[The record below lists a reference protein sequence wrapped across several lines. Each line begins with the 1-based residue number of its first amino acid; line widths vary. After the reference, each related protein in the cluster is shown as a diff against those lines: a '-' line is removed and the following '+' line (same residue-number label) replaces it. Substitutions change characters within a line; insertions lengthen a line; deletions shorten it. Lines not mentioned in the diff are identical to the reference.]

1 MANFNFVQEDYID
14 DYKFENIKLENADTK
29 MKAILWGLIRNEQ
42 KALAEIDKIID
53 TIKDETLK
61 QTLIKISGEK
71 LDIIVKLYN
80 LGDELSN
87 SFRRLDETSKEAKKT
102 EDENI
107 ARIIENI
114 NYEPQTRNVIKKH
127 PQAPKENNTNQV
139 IEKEQID
146 QVQDENKI
154 IEQAPVENK
163 VEEEQKLQNI
173 ETKENVEP
181 IVQKVEDKKEETTN
195 ADLKST
201 EEIGNQEEKLNKD
214 IQSLM
219 SDIKVITEQ
228 KEVEDTTPKE
238 EPEKKV
244 EEEKEEPAL
253 TTQTVEPTQ
262 QEAIV
267 TIPTIEN
274 SEKPEIVSNSIEE
287 TQPEIATEVAENE
300 TNSLPE
306 IVIETPENETNT
318 VPEIVSETTVNETNP
333 VPETVQE
340 NSTLPEIQPTIEPI
354 VEEKESPQL
363 SQTDQQDL
371 KESTKQNEE
380 IQPVEQAQQGE
391 AELPKEEPLANIPD
405 IQSIVKEDSV
415 DQEEKKPD
423 FTKTDE
429 EKAKSVLVTSGK
441 SSKESK
447 QYEKLSESL
456 QTQKTLVM
464 TNINKD
470 KPIKN
475 PILNP
480 ILQETVLTPEEMLV
494 KADQLYHEGK
504 KEEAEQLMEQVTS
517 NSQNDQP
524 IAMQN
529 YTNSEVNTIQP
540 TDNMLNIPS
549 SSVSKQF
556 TLAA

>member
-42 KALAEIDKIID
+42 KALAEIDKIIN

-80 LGDELSN
+80 LGDDLSN

-114 NYEPQTRNVIKKH
+114 NYEPQTRNMIKKH
-127 PQAPKENNTNQV
+127 PQAPKENDTNQV

-146 QVQDENKI
+146 QLQDENKI
-154 IEQAPVENK
+154 IEPSPVENK

-181 IVQKVEDKKEETTN
+181 IVQKVEEKKEETTN

-201 EEIGNQEEKLNKD
+201 EEIDNQEEKLNKD

-244 EEEKEEPAL
+244 EEVKEEPAL

-262 QEAIV
+262 QEEAIV
-267 TIPTIEN
+267 TIPTTEN
-274 SEKPEIVSNSIEE
+274 FEQPEIVSNSTEE
-287 TQPEIATEVAENE
+287 TQPEIATETAENE

-306 IVIETPENETNT
+306 MVIETPENETNT

-354 VEEKESPQL
+354 VEEKESPQP
-363 SQTDQQDL
+363 SQTDQQGL
-371 KESTKQNEE
+371 KGSTTQNEE
-380 IQPVEQAQQGE
+380 IQPVKQAQPVE
-391 AELPKEEPLANIPD
+391 TELPKEEPLANIPD

-423 FTKTDE
+423 FIKTNKKGKE
-429 EKAKSVLVTSGK
+429 SLLVTS
-441 SSKESK
+441 K
-447 QYEKLSESL
+447 QYKKLLKSL
-456 QTQKTLVM
+456 LTQEALYTS
-464 TNINKD
+464 IFNKD

-475 PILNP
+475 PILNS
-480 ILQETVLTPEEMLV
+480 ILQETELTPEEMLV
-494 KADQLYHEGK
+494 KANQLYHEGK

-517 NSQNDQP
+517 NPQNDQP

-529 YTNSEVNTIQP
+529 YANNEVNTIQP

-549 SSVSKQF
+549 SSVSNQF
-556 TLAA
+556 TLVA

>member
-42 KALAEIDKIID
+42 KALAEIDKIIN

-139 IEKEQID
+139 IEKEQIE

-154 IEQAPVENK
+154 IEQVPVENK
-163 VEEEQKLQNI
+163 AEEDKELQNI

-181 IVQKVEDKKEETTN
+181 TVQKVEEKKEEATN

-201 EEIGNQEEKLNKD
+201 EEIDNQEEKLNKD

-244 EEEKEEPAL
+244 EEVKEEPAL
-253 TTQTVEPTQ
+253 TIQTVEPTQ
-262 QEAIV
+262 QEEAIV
-267 TIPTIEN
+267 TIPTTEN
-274 SEKPEIVSNSIEE
+274 FEQPEIVSNSTEE
-287 TQPEIATEVAENE
+287 TQPAIAAEAAENE

-306 IVIETPENETNT
+306 MVIETPENETNT
-318 VPEIVSETTVNETNP
+318 VPEIVSETTVNETNS

-354 VEEKESPQL
+354 VEEKESPQP
-363 SQTDQQDL
+363 SQTDQQGL
-371 KESTKQNEE
+371 KGSTTQNEE
-380 IQPVEQAQQGE
+380 IQPVEQAQPVE
-391 AELPKEEPLANIPD
+391 TELPKEEPLANISD

-423 FTKTDE
+423 FIKTNKKGKE
-429 EKAKSVLVTSGK
+429 SLLVTS
-441 SSKESK
+441 K
-447 QYEKLSESL
+447 QYKKLLKSL
-456 QTQKTLVM
+456 LTQEALYTS
-464 TNINKD
+464 IFNKD

-475 PILNP
+475 PILNS
-480 ILQETVLTPEEMLV
+480 ILQETELTPEEMLV
-494 KADQLYHEGK
+494 KANQLYHEGK

-517 NSQNDQP
+517 NPQNDQP

-529 YTNSEVNTIQP
+529 YANNEVNTIQP

-549 SSVSKQF
+549 SSVSNQF
-556 TLAA
+556 TLVA

>member
-1 MANFNFVQEDYID
+1 MANFVQEDYID

-29 MKAILWGLIRNEQ
+29 IKAILWGLIRNEQ
-42 KALAEIDKIID
+42 KVLAEIDKIIN

-80 LGDELSN
+80 LGDDLSN

-114 NYEPQTRNVIKKH
+114 NYEPQTRNMIKKH
-127 PQAPKENNTNQV
+127 PQAPKENDTNQV

-146 QVQDENKI
+146 QVQDGNKI
-154 IEQAPVENK
+154 IEPSPVENK

-173 ETKENVEP
+173 ETKENEEP
-181 IVQKVEDKKEETTN
+181 IVQKVEEKKEEATN

-201 EEIGNQEEKLNKD
+201 EEIDNQEEKLNKD

-267 TIPTIEN
+267 TIPTTEN
-274 SEKPEIVSNSIEE
+274 FEQPEIVPNSTEE

-318 VPEIVSETTVNETNP
+318 VPEIVSETTVNEPNP

-354 VEEKESPQL
+354 VEEKESPQP
-363 SQTDQQDL
+363 SQTDQQGL
-371 KESTKQNEE
+371 KGSTTQNEE
-380 IQPVEQAQQGE
+380 IQPVEQAQPVE
-391 AELPKEEPLANIPD
+391 TELPKEEPLANIPD

-423 FTKTDE
+423 FIKTNKKGKE
-429 EKAKSVLVTSGK
+429 SLLVTS
-441 SSKESK
+441 K
-447 QYEKLSESL
+447 QYKKLLKSL
-456 QTQKTLVM
+456 LTQEALYTS
-464 TNINKD
+464 IFNKD

-475 PILNP
+475 PILNSV
-480 ILQETVLTPEEMLV
+480 LQETELTPEEMLV
-494 KADQLYHEGK
+494 KANQLYHEGK

-517 NSQNDQP
+517 NPQNDQP

-529 YTNSEVNTIQP
+529 YTNNEVNTIQP
-540 TDNMLNIPS
+540 TNNMLNIPS

>member
-14 DYKFENIKLENADTK
+14 DYKFENVKLENADTK

-163 VEEEQKLQNI
+163 VEEEQELQNI

-181 IVQKVEDKKEETTN
+181 IVQKVEEKKEETTN

-201 EEIGNQEEKLNKD
+201 EEIDNQEEKLNKD

-267 TIPTIEN
+267 TIPTTET
-274 SEKPEIVSNSIEE
+274 SEKPEIVSNSAEE
-287 TQPEIATEVAENE
+287 KQPEIATEVAENE

-371 KESTKQNEE
+371 KESTTQNEE

-423 FTKTDE
+423 FTKTNKKGKE
-429 EKAKSVLVTSGK
+429 SLLVTS
-441 SSKESK
+441 K
-447 QYEKLSESL
+447 QYKNLLGSL
-456 QTQKTLVM
+456 LTQEALYTS
-464 TNINKD
+464 IFNKD

-494 KADQLYHEGK
+494 KANQLYHEGK

-517 NSQNDQP
+517 NPQNDQP

-529 YTNSEVNTIQP
+529 YTNNEVNTIQP

>member
-163 VEEEQKLQNI
+163 VEEEQELQNI

-181 IVQKVEDKKEETTN
+181 IVQKVEEKKEETTN

-201 EEIGNQEEKLNKD
+201 EEIDNQEEKLNKD

-267 TIPTIEN
+267 TIPTTET
-274 SEKPEIVSNSIEE
+274 SEKPEIVSNSAEE
-287 TQPEIATEVAENE
+287 TQPEIATEAAGNE
-300 TNSLPE
+300 TDSLPE
-306 IVIETPENETNT
+306 MVIENPEKETNT
-318 VPEIVSETTVNETNP
+318 VPKIVSETTVNETNP

-371 KESTKQNEE
+371 KGSTTQNEE
-380 IQPVEQAQQGE
+380 IQPVKQAQPVE

-405 IQSIVKEDSV
+405 IQSIVKENNI

-423 FTKTDE
+423 FTKTNKKGKE
-429 EKAKSVLVTSGK
+429 SLLVTS
-441 SSKESK
+441 K
-447 QYEKLSESL
+447 QYKKLLKSL
-456 QTQKTLVM
+456 LTQEALYTS
-464 TNINKD
+464 IFNKD

-475 PILNP
+475 PILNS
-480 ILQETVLTPEEMLV
+480 ILQETELTPEEMLV
-494 KADQLYHEGK
+494 KANQLYHEGK

-517 NSQNDQP
+517 NPQNNQP
-524 IAMQN
+524 TAMQN
-529 YTNSEVNTIQP
+529 YANNEVNTIQP

-549 SSVSKQF
+549 SSVSNQF
-556 TLAA
+556 TLVA

>member
-42 KALAEIDKIID
+42 KALAEI
-53 TIKDETLK
+53 IKDETLK

-139 IEKEQID
+139 IEKEQIE

-154 IEQAPVENK
+154 IEQVPVENK
-163 VEEEQKLQNI
+163 AEEDKELQNI

-181 IVQKVEDKKEETTN
+181 TVQKVEEKKEEATN

-201 EEIGNQEEKLNKD
+201 EEIDNQEEKLNKD

-244 EEEKEEPAL
+244 EEVKEEPAL

-262 QEAIV
+262 QEEAIV
-267 TIPTIEN
+267 TIPTTEN
-274 SEKPEIVSNSIEE
+274 FEQPEIVSNSTAEK
-287 TQPEIATEVAENE
+287 QPEIAAEAAENE

-306 IVIETPENETNT
+306 MVIETPENETNT
-318 VPEIVSETTVNETNP
+318 VSEIVSETTVNETNS

-354 VEEKESPQL
+354 VEEKESPQP
-363 SQTDQQDL
+363 SQTDQQGL
-371 KESTKQNEE
+371 KGSTTQNEE
-380 IQPVEQAQQGE
+380 IQPVEQAQPVE
-391 AELPKEEPLANIPD
+391 TELPKEEPLANIPD

-423 FTKTDE
+423 FIKTNKKGKE
-429 EKAKSVLVTSGK
+429 SLLVTS
-441 SSKESK
+441 K
-447 QYEKLSESL
+447 QYKKLLKSL
-456 QTQKTLVM
+456 LTQEALYTS
-464 TNINKD
+464 IFNKD

-475 PILNP
+475 PILNS
-480 ILQETVLTPEEMLV
+480 ILQETELTPEEMLV
-494 KADQLYHEGK
+494 KANQLYHEGK

-517 NSQNDQP
+517 NPQNDQP

-529 YTNSEVNTIQP
+529 YANNEVNTIQP

-549 SSVSKQF
+549 SSVSNQF
-556 TLAA
+556 TLVA

>member
-29 MKAILWGLIRNEQ
+29 IKAILWGLIRNEQ
-42 KALAEIDKIID
+42 KVLAEIDKIIN

-80 LGDELSN
+80 LGDDLSN

-114 NYEPQTRNVIKKH
+114 NYEPQTRNMIKKH

-154 IEQAPVENK
+154 IEPSPVENK

-181 IVQKVEDKKEETTN
+181 IVQKVEEKKEEATN

-201 EEIGNQEEKLNKD
+201 EEIDNQEEKLNKD

-244 EEEKEEPAL
+244 EEVKEEPAL

-262 QEAIV
+262 QEEAIV
-267 TIPTIEN
+267 TIPTTEN
-274 SEKPEIVSNSIEE
+274 FEQPEIVSNSTAEK
-287 TQPEIATEVAENE
+287 QPEIATETAENE

-306 IVIETPENETNT
+306 MVIETPEKETNT
-318 VPEIVSETTVNETNP
+318 APEIVSETTVNETNP

-354 VEEKESPQL
+354 VEEKESPQP
-363 SQTDQQDL
+363 SQTDQQGL
-371 KESTKQNEE
+371 KGSTTQNEE
-380 IQPVEQAQQGE
+380 IQPVKQAQPVE

-423 FTKTDE
+423 FIKTNKKGKE
-429 EKAKSVLVTSGK
+429 SLLVTS
-441 SSKESK
+441 K
-447 QYEKLSESL
+447 QYKKLLKSL
-456 QTQKTLVM
+456 LTQEALYTS
-464 TNINKD
+464 IFNKD

-475 PILNP
+475 PILNS
-480 ILQETVLTPEEMLV
+480 ILQETELTPEEMLV
-494 KADQLYHEGK
+494 KANQLYHEGK

-517 NSQNDQP
+517 NPQNDQP

-529 YTNSEVNTIQP
+529 YANNEVNTIQP

-549 SSVSKQF
+549 SSVSNQF
-556 TLAA
+556 TLVA

>member
-42 KALAEIDKIID
+42 KALAEIDKIIN

-139 IEKEQID
+139 IEKEQIE

-154 IEQAPVENK
+154 IEQVPVENK
-163 VEEEQKLQNI
+163 AEEDKELQNI

-181 IVQKVEDKKEETTN
+181 TVQKVEEKKEEATN

-201 EEIGNQEEKLNKD
+201 EEIDNQEEKLNKD

-244 EEEKEEPAL
+244 EEVKEEPAL
-253 TTQTVEPTQ
+253 TIQTVEPTQ
-262 QEAIV
+262 QEEAIV
-267 TIPTIEN
+267 TIPTTEN
-274 SEKPEIVSNSIEE
+274 FEQPEIVSNSTEE
-287 TQPEIATEVAENE
+287 TQPAIAAEAAENE

-306 IVIETPENETNT
+306 MVIETPENETNT
-318 VPEIVSETTVNETNP
+318 VPEIVSETTVNETNS

-354 VEEKESPQL
+354 VEEKESPQP
-363 SQTDQQDL
+363 SQTDQQGL
-371 KESTKQNEE
+371 KGSTTQNEE
-380 IQPVEQAQQGE
+380 IQPVEQAQPVE
-391 AELPKEEPLANIPD
+391 AELPKEEPLANISD

-423 FTKTDE
+423 FIKTNKKGKE
-429 EKAKSVLVTSGK
+429 SLLVTS
-441 SSKESK
+441 K
-447 QYEKLSESL
+447 QYKKLLKSL
-456 QTQKTLVM
+456 LTQEALYTS
-464 TNINKD
+464 IFNKD

-475 PILNP
+475 PILNS
-480 ILQETVLTPEEMLV
+480 ILQETELTPEEMLV
-494 KADQLYHEGK
+494 KANQLYHEGK

-517 NSQNDQP
+517 NPQNDQP

-529 YTNSEVNTIQP
+529 YANNEVNTIQP

-549 SSVSKQF
+549 SSVSNQF
-556 TLAA
+556 TLVA

>member
-29 MKAILWGLIRNEQ
+29 IKAILWGLIRNEQ
-42 KALAEIDKIID
+42 KVLAEIDKIIN

-80 LGDELSN
+80 LGDDLSN

-114 NYEPQTRNVIKKH
+114 NYEPQTRNMIKKH
-127 PQAPKENNTNQV
+127 PQAPKENNTNHV

-154 IEQAPVENK
+154 IEPSPVENK

-181 IVQKVEDKKEETTN
+181 IVQKVEEKKEKATN

-201 EEIGNQEEKLNKD
+201 EEIDNQEEKLNKD

-244 EEEKEEPAL
+244 EAVKEEPAL

-262 QEAIV
+262 QEEAIV
-267 TIPTIEN
+267 TIPTTEN
-274 SEKPEIVSNSIEE
+274 FEQPEIVSNSTEE
-287 TQPEIATEVAENE
+287 TQPEIATETAENE

-306 IVIETPENETNT
+306 MVIETPENETNT

-354 VEEKESPQL
+354 VEEKESPQP
-363 SQTDQQDL
+363 SQTDKQDL
-371 KESTKQNEE
+371 KVSTTQNEE
-380 IQPVEQAQQGE
+380 IQPVEQAQPVE

-415 DQEEKKPD
+415 HQEEKKPD
-423 FTKTDE
+423 FIKTNKKGKE
-429 EKAKSVLVTSGK
+429 SLLVTS
-441 SSKESK
+441 K
-447 QYEKLSESL
+447 QYKNLLKSL
-456 QTQKTLVM
+456 LTQEALYTS
-464 TNINKD
+464 IFNKD
-470 KPIKN
+470 NPIKN

-494 KADQLYHEGK
+494 KANQLYHEGK

-517 NSQNDQP
+517 NPQNDQP

-529 YTNSEVNTIQP
+529 YTNNEVNTIQP

>member
-1 MANFNFVQEDYID
+1 MANFVQEDYID

-42 KALAEIDKIID
+42 KALAEIDKIIN

-80 LGDELSN
+80 LGDDLSN

-114 NYEPQTRNVIKKH
+114 NYEPQTRNMIKKH
-127 PQAPKENNTNQV
+127 PQAPKENDTNQV

-154 IEQAPVENK
+154 IEPSPVENK

-181 IVQKVEDKKEETTN
+181 IVQKVEEKKEEATN

-201 EEIGNQEEKLNKD
+201 EEIDNQEEKLNKD

-244 EEEKEEPAL
+244 EEVKEEPAL

-267 TIPTIEN
+267 TIPTTEN
-274 SEKPEIVSNSIEE
+274 FEQPEIVSNSTAE
-287 TQPEIATEVAENE
+287 TQPEIAAEAAENE

-306 IVIETPENETNT
+306 MVIETPENETNT

-354 VEEKESPQL
+354 VEEKESPQP
-363 SQTDQQDL
+363 SQTDKQDL
-371 KESTKQNEE
+371 KVSTTQNEE
-380 IQPVEQAQQGE
+380 IQPVEQAQPVE

-423 FTKTDE
+423 FIKTNKKGKE
-429 EKAKSVLVTSGK
+429 SLLVTS
-441 SSKESK
+441 K
-447 QYEKLSESL
+447 QYKKLLKSL
-456 QTQKTLVM
+456 LTQEALYTS
-464 TNINKD
+464 IFNKD

-475 PILNP
+475 PILNS
-480 ILQETVLTPEEMLV
+480 ILQETELTPEEMLV
-494 KADQLYHEGK
+494 KANQLYNEGK

-517 NSQNDQP
+517 NPQNDQP

-529 YTNSEVNTIQP
+529 YANNEVNTIQP

-549 SSVSKQF
+549 SSVSNQF

>member
-29 MKAILWGLIRNEQ
+29 IKAILWGLIRNEQ
-42 KALAEIDKIID
+42 KVLAEIDKIIN

-80 LGDELSN
+80 LGDDLSN

-114 NYEPQTRNVIKKH
+114 NYEPQTRNMIKKH
-127 PQAPKENNTNQV
+127 PQAPKENDTNQV

-146 QVQDENKI
+146 QVQAENKI
-154 IEQAPVENK
+154 IEPSPVENK

-181 IVQKVEDKKEETTN
+181 IVQKVEEKKEETTN

-201 EEIGNQEEKLNKD
+201 EEIDNQEEKLNKD

-244 EEEKEEPAL
+244 EEVKEEPAL

-262 QEAIV
+262 QEEAIV
-267 TIPTIEN
+267 TIPTTEN
-274 SEKPEIVSNSIEE
+274 FEQPEIVSNSTEE
-287 TQPEIATEVAENE
+287 TQPEIAAEAAENE

-306 IVIETPENETNT
+306 MVIETPENETNT

-354 VEEKESPQL
+354 VEEKESPQP
-363 SQTDQQDL
+363 SQTAQQGL
-371 KESTKQNEE
+371 KESTTQNEE
-380 IQPVEQAQQGE
+380 IQPVKQAQPVE

-405 IQSIVKEDSV
+405 IQSIVKENNI

-423 FTKTDE
+423 FTKTNKKGKE
-429 EKAKSVLVTSGK
+429 SLLVTS
-441 SSKESK
+441 K
-447 QYEKLSESL
+447 QYKKLLKSL
-456 QTQKTLVM
+456 LTQEALYTS
-464 TNINKD
+464 IFNKD

-475 PILNP
+475 PILNS
-480 ILQETVLTPEEMLV
+480 ILQETELTPEEMLV
-494 KADQLYHEGK
+494 KANQLYHEGK

-517 NSQNDQP
+517 NPQNDQP

-529 YTNSEVNTIQP
+529 YANNEVNTIQP

-549 SSVSKQF
+549 SSVSNQF
-556 TLAA
+556 TLVA

>member
-29 MKAILWGLIRNEQ
+29 IKAILWGLIRNEQ
-42 KALAEIDKIID
+42 KVLAEIDKIIN

-80 LGDELSN
+80 LGDDLSN

-114 NYEPQTRNVIKKH
+114 NYEPQARNVITKH
-127 PQAPKENNTNQV
+127 PQAPKENDNNQV
-139 IEKEQID
+139 IEKEQIN

-154 IEQAPVENK
+154 IEQVPVENK

-181 IVQKVEDKKEETTN
+181 IVQKVEEKKEEATN

-201 EEIGNQEEKLNKD
+201 EEIDNQEEKLNKD

-244 EEEKEEPAL
+244 EEVKEEPAL
-253 TTQTVEPTQ
+253 TTQTVEPIQ

-267 TIPTIEN
+267 TIPTTEN
-274 SEKPEIVSNSIEE
+274 FEQPEIVSNSTEE
-287 TQPEIATEVAENE
+287 KQPEIATETAENE

-306 IVIETPENETNT
+306 MVIETPENETNT
-318 VPEIVSETTVNETNP
+318 VPKIVSETTVNETNP

-354 VEEKESPQL
+354 VEEKESPQP

-371 KESTKQNEE
+371 KESTTQNEE
-380 IQPVEQAQQGE
+380 IQPVEQAQPVE

-423 FTKTDE
+423 FIKTNKKGKE
-429 EKAKSVLVTSGK
+429 SLLVTS
-441 SSKESK
+441 K
-447 QYEKLSESL
+447 QYKKLLKSL
-456 QTQKTLVM
+456 LTQEALYTS
-464 TNINKD
+464 IFNKD

-475 PILNP
+475 PILNS
-480 ILQETVLTPEEMLV
+480 ILQETELTPEEMLV
-494 KADQLYHEGK
+494 KANQLYHEGK

-517 NSQNDQP
+517 NPQNDQP

-529 YTNSEVNTIQP
+529 YANNEVNTIQP

-549 SSVSKQF
+549 SSVSNQF
-556 TLAA
+556 TLVA

>member
-154 IEQAPVENK
+154 IEQAPIENK
-163 VEEEQKLQNI
+163 VEEEQELQNI

-181 IVQKVEDKKEETTN
+181 IAQKVEDKKEETTN
-195 ADLKST
+195 TDLKST
-201 EEIGNQEEKLNKD
+201 EEIDNQEEKLNKD

-267 TIPTIEN
+267 TIPTTET
-274 SEKPEIVSNSIEE
+274 SEKPEIVSNSTEE
-287 TQPEIATEVAENE
+287 KQPEIATEVAENE

-306 IVIETPENETNT
+306 MVIETPENETNT
-318 VPEIVSETTVNETNP
+318 VPKIVSETTVNETNP

-371 KESTKQNEE
+371 KESTTQNKE

-423 FTKTDE
+423 FTKTNKKGKE
-429 EKAKSVLVTSGK
+429 SLLVTS
-441 SSKESK
+441 K
-447 QYEKLSESL
+447 QYKNLLGSL
-456 QTQKTLVM
+456 LTQEALYTS
-464 TNINKD
+464 IFNKD

-529 YTNSEVNTIQP
+529 YTNNEVNTIQP

>member
-1 MANFNFVQEDYID
+1 MANFVQEDYID

-29 MKAILWGLIRNEQ
+29 IKAILWGLIRNEQ
-42 KALAEIDKIID
+42 KVLAEIDKIIN

-80 LGDELSN
+80 LGDDLSN

-114 NYEPQTRNVIKKH
+114 NYEPQTTNVIKKH

-154 IEQAPVENK
+154 IEPSPVENK

-181 IVQKVEDKKEETTN
+181 IVQKVEEKKEEATN

-201 EEIGNQEEKLNKD
+201 EEIDNQEEKLNKD

-244 EEEKEEPAL
+244 EEVKEEPAL

-267 TIPTIEN
+267 TIPTTEN
-274 SEKPEIVSNSIEE
+274 FEQPEIVSNSTEE
-287 TQPEIATEVAENE
+287 TQPEIATETAENE

-306 IVIETPENETNT
+306 MVIETPENETNT

-354 VEEKESPQL
+354 VEEKESPQP
-363 SQTDQQDL
+363 SQTDQQGL
-371 KESTKQNEE
+371 KVSTTQNEE
-380 IQPVEQAQQGE
+380 IQPVKQAQPVE

-405 IQSIVKEDSV
+405 IQSIVKENNI

-423 FTKTDE
+423 FIKTNKKGKE
-429 EKAKSVLVTSGK
+429 SLLVTS
-441 SSKESK
+441 K
-447 QYEKLSESL
+447 QYKKLLGSL
-456 QTQKTLVM
+456 LKQEGPVM
-464 TNINKD
+464 LNINKENNVQESMINPT
-470 KPIKN
+470 PI
-475 PILNP
+475 
-480 ILQETVLTPEEMLV
+480 ETELTPEEMLV
-494 KADQLYHEGK
+494 KANQLYHEGK

-517 NSQNDQP
+517 NPQNDQP

-529 YTNSEVNTIQP
+529 YANNEVNTIQP

-549 SSVSKQF
+549 SSVSNQF
-556 TLAA
+556 TLVA

>member
-1 MANFNFVQEDYID
+1 MANFVQEDYID

-29 MKAILWGLIRNEQ
+29 IKAILWGLIRNEQ
-42 KALAEIDKIID
+42 KVLAEIDKIIN

-80 LGDELSN
+80 LGDDLSN

-102 EDENI
+102 ENENI

-114 NYEPQTRNVIKKH
+114 NYEPQTTNVIKKH
-127 PQAPKENNTNQV
+127 PQASKENNTNQV

-154 IEQAPVENK
+154 IEPSPVENK

-173 ETKENVEP
+173 ETEENVEP
-181 IVQKVEDKKEETTN
+181 IVQKVEEKKEEATN
-195 ADLKST
+195 ADLKSP
-201 EEIGNQEEKLNKD
+201 EEIDNQEEKLNKD

-244 EEEKEEPAL
+244 EEVKEEPAL

-267 TIPTIEN
+267 TIPTTEN
-274 SEKPEIVSNSIEE
+274 FEQPEIVSNSTAE
-287 TQPEIATEVAENE
+287 TQPEIATETAENE

-306 IVIETPENETNT
+306 MVIETPENETNT

-363 SQTDQQDL
+363 SQTAQQGL
-371 KESTKQNEE
+371 KGSTTQNEE
-380 IQPVEQAQQGE
+380 IQPVEQAQPVE

-423 FTKTDE
+423 FIKTNKKGKE
-429 EKAKSVLVTSGK
+429 SLLVTS
-441 SSKESK
+441 K
-447 QYEKLSESL
+447 QYKKLLKSL
-456 QTQKTLVM
+456 
-464 TNINKD
+464 
-470 KPIKN
+470 
-475 PILNP
+475 
-480 ILQETVLTPEEMLV
+480 LTPEEMLV
-494 KADQLYHEGK
+494 KANQLYHEGK

-517 NSQNDQP
+517 NPQNDQP

-529 YTNSEVNTIQP
+529 YANNEVNTIQP

-549 SSVSKQF
+549 SSVSNQF
-556 TLAA
+556 TLVA

>member
-42 KALAEIDKIID
+42 KALAEIDKIIN

-80 LGDELSN
+80 LGDDLSN

-114 NYEPQTRNVIKKH
+114 NYEPQTTNVIKKH
-127 PQAPKENNTNQV
+127 PQAPKENDTNQV
-139 IEKEQID
+139 IEKKQID

-154 IEQAPVENK
+154 IEPSPVENK

-181 IVQKVEDKKEETTN
+181 IVQKVEEKKEEATN
-195 ADLKST
+195 TDLKST
-201 EEIGNQEEKLNKD
+201 EEIDNQEEKLNKD

-244 EEEKEEPAL
+244 EEVKEEPAL

-267 TIPTIEN
+267 TIPTTEN
-274 SEKPEIVSNSIEE
+274 FEQPEIVSNSTEE
-287 TQPEIATEVAENE
+287 TQPEIATETAENE

-306 IVIETPENETNT
+306 MVIETPENETNT

-354 VEEKESPQL
+354 VEEKESPQP
-363 SQTDQQDL
+363 SQTDQQGL
-371 KESTKQNEE
+371 KVSTTQNEE
-380 IQPVEQAQQGE
+380 IQPVEQAQPVE

-423 FTKTDE
+423 FIKTNKKGKE
-429 EKAKSVLVTSGK
+429 SLLVTS
-441 SSKESK
+441 K
-447 QYEKLSESL
+447 QYKKLLKSL
-456 QTQKTLVM
+456 LTQEALYTS
-464 TNINKD
+464 IFNKD

-475 PILNP
+475 PILNS
-480 ILQETVLTPEEMLV
+480 ILPETELTPEEMLV
-494 KADQLYHEGK
+494 KANQLYHEGK

-517 NSQNDQP
+517 NPQNDQP

-529 YTNSEVNTIQP
+529 YANNEVNTIQP

-549 SSVSKQF
+549 SSVSNQF
-556 TLAA
+556 TLVA

>member
-42 KALAEIDKIID
+42 KALAEIDKIIN

-139 IEKEQID
+139 IEKEQIE

-154 IEQAPVENK
+154 IEQVPVENK
-163 VEEEQKLQNI
+163 AEEDKELQNI

-181 IVQKVEDKKEETTN
+181 TVQKVEEKKEEATN

-201 EEIGNQEEKLNKD
+201 EEIDNQEEKLNKD

-244 EEEKEEPAL
+244 EEVKEEPAL

-262 QEAIV
+262 QEEAIV
-267 TIPTIEN
+267 TIPTTEN
-274 SEKPEIVSNSIEE
+274 FEQPEIVSNSTAEK
-287 TQPEIATEVAENE
+287 QPEIAAEAAENE

-306 IVIETPENETNT
+306 MVIETPENETNT
-318 VPEIVSETTVNETNP
+318 VPEIVSETTVNETNS

-354 VEEKESPQL
+354 VEEKESPQP
-363 SQTDQQDL
+363 SQTDQQGL
-371 KESTKQNEE
+371 KGSTTQNEE
-380 IQPVEQAQQGE
+380 IQPVEQAQPVE
-391 AELPKEEPLANIPD
+391 TELPKEEPLANIPD

-423 FTKTDE
+423 FIKTNKKGKE
-429 EKAKSVLVTSGK
+429 SLLVTS
-441 SSKESK
+441 K
-447 QYEKLSESL
+447 QYKKLLKSL
-456 QTQKTLVM
+456 LTQEALYTS
-464 TNINKD
+464 IFNKD

-475 PILNP
+475 PILNS
-480 ILQETVLTPEEMLV
+480 ILQETELTPEEMLV
-494 KADQLYHEGK
+494 KANQLYHEGK

-517 NSQNDQP
+517 NPQNDQP

-529 YTNSEVNTIQP
+529 YANNEVNTIQP

-549 SSVSKQF
+549 SSVSNQF
-556 TLAA
+556 TLVA

>member
-1 MANFNFVQEDYID
+1 MANFVQEDYID

-42 KALAEIDKIID
+42 KALAEIDKIIN

-80 LGDELSN
+80 LGDDLSN

-114 NYEPQTRNVIKKH
+114 NYEPQTRNMIKKH
-127 PQAPKENNTNQV
+127 PQAPKENDTNQV

-154 IEQAPVENK
+154 IEPSPVENK

-181 IVQKVEDKKEETTN
+181 IVQKVEEKKEEATN

-201 EEIGNQEEKLNKD
+201 EEIDNQEEKLNKD

-244 EEEKEEPAL
+244 EEVKEEPAL

-267 TIPTIEN
+267 TIPTTEN
-274 SEKPEIVSNSIEE
+274 FEQPEIVSNSTAE
-287 TQPEIATEVAENE
+287 TQPEIAAEAAENE

-306 IVIETPENETNT
+306 MVIETPENETNT

-354 VEEKESPQL
+354 VEEKESPQP
-363 SQTDQQDL
+363 SQTDKQDL
-371 KESTKQNEE
+371 KVSTTQNEE
-380 IQPVEQAQQGE
+380 IQPVEQAQPVE

-423 FTKTDE
+423 FIKTNKKGKE
-429 EKAKSVLVTSGK
+429 SLLVTS
-441 SSKESK
+441 K
-447 QYEKLSESL
+447 QYKKLLKSL
-456 QTQKTLVM
+456 LTQEALYTS
-464 TNINKD
+464 IFNKD

-475 PILNP
+475 PILNS
-480 ILQETVLTPEEMLV
+480 ILQETELTPEEMLV
-494 KADQLYHEGK
+494 KANQLYNEGK

-517 NSQNDQP
+517 NPQNDQP

-529 YTNSEVNTIQP
+529 YANNEVNTIQP

-549 SSVSKQF
+549 SSVSNQF
-556 TLAA
+556 TLVA

>member
-42 KALAEIDKIID
+42 KALAEIDKIIN

-80 LGDELSN
+80 LGDDLSN

-114 NYEPQTRNVIKKH
+114 NYEPQTTNVIKKH
-127 PQAPKENNTNQV
+127 PQAPKENDTNQV
-139 IEKEQID
+139 IEKKQID

-154 IEQAPVENK
+154 IEPSPVENK
-163 VEEEQKLQNI
+163 VEEDQELQNI

-181 IVQKVEDKKEETTN
+181 IVQKVEEKKEEATN
-195 ADLKST
+195 ADLKSP
-201 EEIGNQEEKLNKD
+201 EEIDNQEEKLNKD

-244 EEEKEEPAL
+244 KEVKEEPAL

-267 TIPTIEN
+267 TIPTTEN
-274 SEKPEIVSNSIEE
+274 FEQPEIVSNSTEE
-287 TQPEIATEVAENE
+287 TQPEIATETAENE

-306 IVIETPENETNT
+306 MVIETPENETNT

-354 VEEKESPQL
+354 VEEKESPQP
-363 SQTDQQDL
+363 SQTDKQDL
-371 KESTKQNEE
+371 KVSTTQNEE
-380 IQPVEQAQQGE
+380 IQPVEQAQPVE
-391 AELPKEEPLANIPD
+391 AELPKEEPLANILD

-423 FTKTDE
+423 FIKTNKKGKE
-429 EKAKSVLVTSGK
+429 SLLVTS
-441 SSKESK
+441 K
-447 QYEKLSESL
+447 QYKKLLKSL
-456 QTQKTLVM
+456 LTQEALYTS
-464 TNINKD
+464 IFNKD

-475 PILNP
+475 PILNS
-480 ILQETVLTPEEMLV
+480 ILPETELTPEEMLV
-494 KADQLYHEGK
+494 KANQLYHEGK

-517 NSQNDQP
+517 NPQNDQP
-524 IAMQN
+524 MAMQN
-529 YTNSEVNTIQP
+529 YANNEVNTIQP

-549 SSVSKQF
+549 SSVSNQF
-556 TLAA
+556 TLVA

>member
-1 MANFNFVQEDYID
+1 MANFNFDQD
-14 DYKFENIKLENADTK
+14 DYKFENVKFENADTK
-29 MKAILWGLIRNEQ
+29 IKAILWVLIRLIQ
-42 KALAEIDKIID
+42 KALAEIEKIID
-53 TIKDETLK
+53 TITDEKEKQKILK
-61 QTLIKISGEK
+61 YSGEL
-71 LDIIVKLYN
+71 LDIIVKICDC
-80 LGDELSN
+80 GDDLSN
-87 SFRRLDETSKEAKKT
+87 TFQRLDQIFQTLTEIEMEIKE
-102 EDENI
+102 ENF

-114 NYEPQTRNVIKKH
+114 NYEPQTTNVIKKH

-154 IEQAPVENK
+154 IEPSPVENK

-173 ETKENVEP
+173 ETEENVEP
-181 IVQKVEDKKEETTN
+181 IVQKVEEKKEEATN
-195 ADLKST
+195 ADLKSP
-201 EEIGNQEEKLNKD
+201 EEIDNQEEKLNKD

-244 EEEKEEPAL
+244 EEVKEEPAL

-274 SEKPEIVSNSIEE
+274 FEQPEIVSNSTAE
-287 TQPEIATEVAENE
+287 TQPEIATETAENE

-306 IVIETPENETNT
+306 MVIETPENETNT

-354 VEEKESPQL
+354 VEEKESPQP
-363 SQTDQQDL
+363 SQTDQQGL
-371 KESTKQNEE
+371 KGSTTQNEE
-380 IQPVEQAQQGE
+380 IQPVEQAQPVE

-423 FTKTDE
+423 FIKTNKKGKE
-429 EKAKSVLVTSGK
+429 SLLVTS
-441 SSKESK
+441 K
-447 QYEKLSESL
+447 QYKKLLKSL
-456 QTQKTLVM
+456 LTQEALYTS
-464 TNINKD
+464 IFNKD

-475 PILNP
+475 PILNS
-480 ILQETVLTPEEMLV
+480 ILQETELTPEEMLV
-494 KADQLYHEGK
+494 KANQLYHEGK

-517 NSQNDQP
+517 NPQNNQP
-524 IAMQN
+524 TAMQN
-529 YTNSEVNTIQP
+529 YANNEVSTIQP
-540 TDNMLNIPS
+540 TDNMLNIPN
-549 SSVSKQF
+549 SSVSNQF
-556 TLAA
+556 TLVA

>member
-42 KALAEIDKIID
+42 KALAEIDKIIN

-139 IEKEQID
+139 IEKGQID

-154 IEQAPVENK
+154 IEPSPVENK

-181 IVQKVEDKKEETTN
+181 TIQKVEEKKEEATN

-201 EEIGNQEEKLNKD
+201 EEIDNQEEKLNKD

-244 EEEKEEPAL
+244 EEVKEEPAL

-267 TIPTIEN
+267 TIPTTEN
-274 SEKPEIVSNSIEE
+274 FEQPEIVSNSTEE
-287 TQPEIATEVAENE
+287 KQPEIATETAENE

-306 IVIETPENETNT
+306 MVIETPENETNT

-354 VEEKESPQL
+354 VEEKESPQP
-363 SQTDQQDL
+363 SQTDQQGL
-371 KESTKQNEE
+371 KESTTQNEE
-380 IQPVEQAQQGE
+380 IQPVKQAQPVE

-423 FTKTDE
+423 FIKTNKKGKE
-429 EKAKSVLVTSGK
+429 SLLVTS
-441 SSKESK
+441 K
-447 QYEKLSESL
+447 QYKKLLKSL
-456 QTQKTLVM
+456 LTQEALYTS
-464 TNINKD
+464 IFNKD

-475 PILNP
+475 PILNS
-480 ILQETVLTPEEMLV
+480 ILQETELTPEEMLV
-494 KADQLYHEGK
+494 KANQLYHEGK

-517 NSQNDQP
+517 NPQNDQP

-529 YTNSEVNTIQP
+529 YANNEVNTIQP

-549 SSVSKQF
+549 SSVSNQF
-556 TLAA
+556 TLVA

>member
-1 MANFNFVQEDYID
+1 MANFVQEDYID

-29 MKAILWGLIRNEQ
+29 IKAILWGLIRNEQ
-42 KALAEIDKIID
+42 KVLAEIDKIIN
-53 TIKDETLK
+53 TIKDEKLK

-71 LDIIVKLYN
+71 LDMIVKLYN
-80 LGDELSN
+80 LGDDLSN

-114 NYEPQTRNVIKKH
+114 NYEPQTRNMIKKH
-127 PQAPKENNTNQV
+127 PQTPKENDTNQV

-154 IEQAPVENK
+154 IEPSPVENK

-181 IVQKVEDKKEETTN
+181 IVQKVEEKKEEATN

-201 EEIGNQEEKLNKD
+201 EEIDNQEEKLNKD

-244 EEEKEEPAL
+244 EEVKEEPAL

-262 QEAIV
+262 QEEAIV
-267 TIPTIEN
+267 TIPTTEN
-274 SEKPEIVSNSIEE
+274 FEQPEIVSNSTEE
-287 TQPEIATEVAENE
+287 TQPEIATETAENE

-306 IVIETPENETNT
+306 MVIETPENETNT

-354 VEEKESPQL
+354 VEEKESPQP
-363 SQTDQQDL
+363 SQTDKQDL
-371 KESTKQNEE
+371 KGSTTQNEE
-380 IQPVEQAQQGE
+380 IQPVEQAQPVE

-423 FTKTDE
+423 FTKTNKKGKE
-429 EKAKSVLVTSGK
+429 SLLVTS
-441 SSKESK
+441 K
-447 QYEKLSESL
+447 QYKKLLGSL
-456 QTQKTLVM
+456 LKQEGPVM
-464 TNINKD
+464 LNINKENNVQESMINPT
-470 KPIKN
+470 PI
-475 PILNP
+475 
-480 ILQETVLTPEEMLV
+480 ETELTPEEMLV
-494 KADQLYHEGK
+494 KANQLYHEGK

-517 NSQNDQP
+517 NPQNDQP

-529 YTNSEVNTIQP
+529 YANNEVNTIQP

-549 SSVSKQF
+549 SSVSNQF
-556 TLAA
+556 TLVA

>member
-163 VEEEQKLQNI
+163 VEEEQELQNI

-181 IVQKVEDKKEETTN
+181 IVQKVEEKKEETTN

-201 EEIGNQEEKLNKD
+201 EEIDNQEEKLNKD

-267 TIPTIEN
+267 TIPTTET
-274 SEKPEIVSNSIEE
+274 SEKPEIVSNSAEE
-287 TQPEIATEVAENE
+287 VQPEIAAEVAENE

-306 IVIETPENETNT
+306 MVIETPENETNP

-354 VEEKESPQL
+354 VEEQESPQL

-371 KESTKQNEE
+371 KESTTQNEE
-380 IQPVEQAQQGE
+380 IQPVEQAQPVE

-423 FTKTDE
+423 FTKTNKKGKE
-429 EKAKSVLVTSGK
+429 SLLVTS
-441 SSKESK
+441 K
-447 QYEKLSESL
+447 QYKNLLGSL
-456 QTQKTLVM
+456 LTQEALYTS
-464 TNINKD
+464 IFNKD

-494 KADQLYHEGK
+494 KANQLYHEGK

-517 NSQNDQP
+517 NPQNNQP
-524 IAMQN
+524 TAMQN
-529 YTNSEVNTIQP
+529 YANNEVNTIQP

-549 SSVSKQF
+549 SSVSNQF
-556 TLAA
+556 TLVA

>member
-163 VEEEQKLQNI
+163 VEEEQELQNI
-173 ETKENVEP
+173 ETKENLEP
-181 IVQKVEDKKEETTN
+181 IAQKVEDKKEETTN

-201 EEIGNQEEKLNKD
+201 EEIDNQEEKLNKD

-267 TIPTIEN
+267 TIPTTET
-274 SEKPEIVSNSIEE
+274 SEKPEIVSNSAEE
-287 TQPEIATEVAENE
+287 VQPEIAAEVAENE

-306 IVIETPENETNT
+306 MVIETPENETNP

-354 VEEKESPQL
+354 VEEQESPQL

-371 KESTKQNEE
+371 KESTTQNEE
-380 IQPVEQAQQGE
+380 IQPVEQAQPVE

-423 FTKTDE
+423 FTKTNKKGKE
-429 EKAKSVLVTSGK
+429 SLLVTS
-441 SSKESK
+441 K
-447 QYEKLSESL
+447 QYKNLLGSL
-456 QTQKTLVM
+456 LTQEALYTS
-464 TNINKD
+464 IFNKD

-494 KADQLYHEGK
+494 KANQLYHEGK

-517 NSQNDQP
+517 NPQNNQP
-524 IAMQN
+524 TAMQN
-529 YTNSEVNTIQP
+529 YANNEVNTIQP

-549 SSVSKQF
+549 SSVSNQF
-556 TLAA
+556 TLVA

>member
-87 SFRRLDETSKEAKKT
+87 SFRRLDETTKEAKKT

-154 IEQAPVENK
+154 IEPSPVENK
-163 VEEEQKLQNI
+163 VEEEQELQNI

-181 IVQKVEDKKEETTN
+181 IVQKVEEKKEETTN
-195 ADLKST
+195 VDLKST
-201 EEIGNQEEKLNKD
+201 EEIDNQEEKLNKD

-274 SEKPEIVSNSIEE
+274 SEKPEIVSNSAEE
-287 TQPEIATEVAENE
+287 TQPEIAAEVTENE

-306 IVIETPENETNT
+306 MVIETPENETNT

-371 KESTKQNEE
+371 KESTTQNEE
-380 IQPVEQAQQGE
+380 IQPVEQAQPVE

-405 IQSIVKEDSV
+405 IQSIVKENSV

-423 FTKTDE
+423 FTKTNKKGKE
-429 EKAKSVLVTSGK
+429 SLLVTS
-441 SSKESK
+441 K
-447 QYEKLSESL
+447 QYKNLLKSL
-456 QTQKTLVM
+456 LTQEALYTS
-464 TNINKD
+464 IFNKD

-529 YTNSEVNTIQP
+529 YTNNEVNTIQP

>member
-163 VEEEQKLQNI
+163 VEEEQELQNI

-181 IVQKVEDKKEETTN
+181 IVQKVEEKKEETTN

-201 EEIGNQEEKLNKD
+201 EEIDNQEEKLNKD

-267 TIPTIEN
+267 TIPTTET
-274 SEKPEIVSNSIEE
+274 SEKPEIVSNSAEE
-287 TQPEIATEVAENE
+287 KQPEIATEVTENE

-333 VPETVQE
+333 VSETVQE

-371 KESTKQNEE
+371 KESTTQNEE
-380 IQPVEQAQQGE
+380 IQPVEQAQPVE

-405 IQSIVKEDSV
+405 IQSIVKEDSL

-423 FTKTDE
+423 FTKTNKKGKE
-429 EKAKSVLVTSGK
+429 SLLVTS
-441 SSKESK
+441 K
-447 QYEKLSESL
+447 QYKNLLKSL
-456 QTQKTLVM
+456 LTQEALYTS
-464 TNINKD
+464 IFNKD

-517 NSQNDQP
+517 NSQNDHP

-529 YTNSEVNTIQP
+529 YTNNEVNTIQP

>member
-114 NYEPQTRNVIKKH
+114 NYEPQTQNVIKKH

-163 VEEEQKLQNI
+163 AEEEEQELQNI

-181 IVQKVEDKKEETTN
+181 IVQKVEEKKEETTN

-201 EEIGNQEEKLNKD
+201 EEIDNQEEKLNKD

-267 TIPTIEN
+267 TIPTTET
-274 SEKPEIVSNSIEE
+274 SEKPEIVSNSAEE
-287 TQPEIATEVAENE
+287 TQPEIAAEVAENE

-354 VEEKESPQL
+354 MEEQESPQL
-363 SQTDQQDL
+363 SQTVQQDL
-371 KESTKQNEE
+371 KESTTQNEE
-380 IQPVEQAQQGE
+380 IQPVKQAQQGE

-415 DQEEKKPD
+415 HQEEKKPD
-423 FTKTDE
+423 FTKTNKKGKE
-429 EKAKSVLVTSGK
+429 SLLVTS
-441 SSKESK
+441 K
-447 QYEKLSESL
+447 QYKKLLKSL
-456 QTQKTLVM
+456 LTQEALYTS
-464 TNINKD
+464 IFNKD

-475 PILNP
+475 PILNS
-480 ILQETVLTPEEMLV
+480 ILQETELTPEEMLV
-494 KADQLYHEGK
+494 KANQLYHEGK

-517 NSQNDQP
+517 NPQNNQP
-524 IAMQN
+524 TAMQN
-529 YTNSEVNTIQP
+529 YANNEVNTIQP

-549 SSVSKQF
+549 SSVSNQF
-556 TLAA
+556 TLVA

>member
-42 KALAEIDKIID
+42 KALAEIDKIIN

-80 LGDELSN
+80 LGDDLSN

-114 NYEPQTRNVIKKH
+114 NYEPQTTNVITKH
-127 PQAPKENNTNQV
+127 PQAPKENDNNQV

-154 IEQAPVENK
+154 IEPSPVENK

-181 IVQKVEDKKEETTN
+181 IVQKVEEKKEEATN
-195 ADLKST
+195 ADLKSP
-201 EEIGNQEEKLNKD
+201 EEIDNQEEKLNKD

-244 EEEKEEPAL
+244 KEVKEEPAL

-267 TIPTIEN
+267 TIPTTEN
-274 SEKPEIVSNSIEE
+274 FEQPEIVSNSTEE
-287 TQPEIATEVAENE
+287 TQPEIATETAENE

-306 IVIETPENETNT
+306 MVIETPENETNT

-354 VEEKESPQL
+354 VEEKESPQP
-363 SQTDQQDL
+363 SQTDQQGL
-371 KESTKQNEE
+371 KVSTTQNEE
-380 IQPVEQAQQGE
+380 IQPVEQAQPVE
-391 AELPKEEPLANIPD
+391 AELPKEEPLANILD

-423 FTKTDE
+423 FIKTNKKGKE
-429 EKAKSVLVTSGK
+429 SLLVTS
-441 SSKESK
+441 K
-447 QYEKLSESL
+447 QYKKLLKSL
-456 QTQKTLVM
+456 LTQEALYTS
-464 TNINKD
+464 IFNKD

-475 PILNP
+475 PILNS
-480 ILQETVLTPEEMLV
+480 ILQETELTPEEMLV
-494 KADQLYHEGK
+494 KANQLYHEGK

-517 NSQNDQP
+517 NPQNDQP
-524 IAMQN
+524 MAMQN
-529 YTNSEVNTIQP
+529 YANNEVNTIQP

-549 SSVSKQF
+549 SSVSNQF
-556 TLAA
+556 TLVA

>member
-163 VEEEQKLQNI
+163 VEEEQELQNI

-181 IVQKVEDKKEETTN
+181 IVQKVEEKKEETTN

-201 EEIGNQEEKLNKD
+201 EEIDNQEEKLNKD

-267 TIPTIEN
+267 TIPTTET
-274 SEKPEIVSNSIEE
+274 SEKPEIVSNSAEE
-287 TQPEIATEVAENE
+287 KQPEIATEVAENE

-354 VEEKESPQL
+354 VEEQESPQL
-363 SQTDQQDL
+363 SQTVQQDL
-371 KESTKQNEE
+371 KESTTQNEE
-380 IQPVEQAQQGE
+380 IQPVEQAQPVE

-415 DQEEKKPD
+415 HQEEKKPD
-423 FTKTDE
+423 FIKTNKKGKE
-429 EKAKSVLVTSGK
+429 SLLVTSKQFKNLLK
-441 SSKESK
+441 S
-447 QYEKLSESL
+447 LL
-456 QTQKTLVM
+456 TQEALYTS
-464 TNINKD
+464 IFNKD

-517 NSQNDQP
+517 NPQNDQP

-529 YTNSEVNTIQP
+529 YTNNEVNTIQP

>member
-1 MANFNFVQEDYID
+1 MANFVQEDYID

-29 MKAILWGLIRNEQ
+29 IKAILWGLIRNEQ
-42 KALAEIDKIID
+42 KVLAEIDKIIN

-80 LGDELSN
+80 LGDDLSN

-114 NYEPQTRNVIKKH
+114 NYEPQTRNMIKKH
-127 PQAPKENNTNQV
+127 PQAPKENDNNQV

-146 QVQDENKI
+146 QVQDGNKI
-154 IEQAPVENK
+154 IEPSPVENK

-173 ETKENVEP
+173 ETEENVEP
-181 IVQKVEDKKEETTN
+181 IVQKVEEKKEEATN
-195 ADLKST
+195 ADLKSP
-201 EEIGNQEEKLNKD
+201 EEIDNQEEKLNKD

-244 EEEKEEPAL
+244 EEVKEEPAL
-253 TTQTVEPTQ
+253 TTQTVEPIQ

-274 SEKPEIVSNSIEE
+274 SEKPEIVSNSTEE
-287 TQPEIATEVAENE
+287 KQPEIATETAENE

-371 KESTKQNEE
+371 KGSTTQNEE
-380 IQPVEQAQQGE
+380 IQPVEQAQPVE
-391 AELPKEEPLANIPD
+391 TELPKEEPLANIPD
-405 IQSIVKEDSV
+405 IQSIVKENNI

-423 FTKTDE
+423 FIKTNKKGKE
-429 EKAKSVLVTSGK
+429 SLLVTS
-441 SSKESK
+441 K
-447 QYEKLSESL
+447 QYKKLLKSL
-456 QTQKTLVM
+456 LTQEALYTS
-464 TNINKD
+464 IFNKD

-475 PILNP
+475 PILNS
-480 ILQETVLTPEEMLV
+480 ILQETELTPEEMLV
-494 KADQLYHEGK
+494 KANQLYHEGK

-517 NSQNDQP
+517 NPQNDQP

-529 YTNSEVNTIQP
+529 YANNEVNTIQP

-549 SSVSKQF
+549 SSVSNQF
-556 TLAA
+556 TLVA

>member
-14 DYKFENIKLENADTK
+14 DYKFENVKLENADTK

-114 NYEPQTRNVIKKH
+114 NYEPQIRNVIKKH
-127 PQAPKENNTNQV
+127 PQTLKENNTNQV

-154 IEQAPVENK
+154 IEPSPVENK
-163 VEEEQKLQNI
+163 VEEEQELQNI

-181 IVQKVEDKKEETTN
+181 IVQKVEEKKEEATN

-201 EEIGNQEEKLNKD
+201 EEIDNQEEKLNKD

-244 EEEKEEPAL
+244 DEEKEEPAL

-267 TIPTIEN
+267 TIPTTEN
-274 SEKPEIVSNSIEE
+274 SEKPEIVSNSTEE
-287 TQPEIATEVAENE
+287 TQPAIATEVAENE

-354 VEEKESPQL
+354 VKEKESPQL

-371 KESTKQNEE
+371 KESTTQNEE
-380 IQPVEQAQQGE
+380 IQPVEQAQPVE

-405 IQSIVKEDSV
+405 IQSIVKEDSL

-423 FTKTDE
+423 FTKTNKKGKE
-429 EKAKSVLVTSGK
+429 SLLVTS
-441 SSKESK
+441 K
-447 QYEKLSESL
+447 QYKNLLKSL
-456 QTQKTLVM
+456 LTQEALYTS
-464 TNINKD
+464 IFNKD

-529 YTNSEVNTIQP
+529 YTNNEVNTIQP

>member
-1 MANFNFVQEDYID
+1 MANFNFVQEDYIG

-163 VEEEQKLQNI
+163 VEEEQELQNI

-181 IVQKVEDKKEETTN
+181 IVQKVEEKKEETTN

-201 EEIGNQEEKLNKD
+201 EEIDNQEEKLNKD

-238 EPEKKV
+238 EPV
-244 EEEKEEPAL
+244 L

-267 TIPTIEN
+267 TIPTTET
-274 SEKPEIVSNSIEE
+274 SEKPEIVSNSAEE
-287 TQPEIATEVAENE
+287 TQPEIAAEVTENE

-306 IVIETPENETNT
+306 MVIETPENEPNT

-340 NSTLPEIQPTIEPI
+340 NSILPEIQPTIEPI
-354 VEEKESPQL
+354 VEEQESPQL
-363 SQTDQQDL
+363 SQTVQQDL
-371 KESTKQNEE
+371 KESTTQNEE

-423 FTKTDE
+423 FTKTNKKGKE
-429 EKAKSVLVTSGK
+429 SLLVTS
-441 SSKESK
+441 K
-447 QYEKLSESL
+447 QYKNLLGSL
-456 QTQKTLVM
+456 LTQEALYTS
-464 TNINKD
+464 IFNKD
-470 KPIKN
+470 NPIKN

-529 YTNSEVNTIQP
+529 YTNNEVNTIQP

>member
-163 VEEEQKLQNI
+163 VEEEQELQNI

-181 IVQKVEDKKEETTN
+181 IVQKVEEKKEETTN
-195 ADLKST
+195 DDLKST
-201 EEIGNQEEKLNKD
+201 EEIDNQEEKLNKD

-244 EEEKEEPAL
+244 EEEKEEPTL

-274 SEKPEIVSNSIEE
+274 SEKPEIVSNSTEE
-287 TQPEIATEVAENE
+287 KQPEIAAEVTENE

-354 VEEKESPQL
+354 VEEQKSPQL
-363 SQTDQQDL
+363 SQTAQQDL
-371 KESTKQNEE
+371 KDSTTQNEE
-380 IQPVEQAQQGE
+380 IQPVEQAQPVE

-423 FTKTDE
+423 FTKTNKKGKE
-429 EKAKSVLVTSGK
+429 SLLVTS
-441 SSKESK
+441 K
-447 QYEKLSESL
+447 QYKNLLGSL
-456 QTQKTLVM
+456 LTQEALYTS
-464 TNINKD
+464 IFNKD

-475 PILNP
+475 PILNS
-480 ILQETVLTPEEMLV
+480 ILQETELTPEEMLV

-517 NSQNDQP
+517 NPQNDQP

-529 YTNSEVNTIQP
+529 YTNNEVNTIQP

>member
-114 NYEPQTRNVIKKH
+114 NYEPQTRNVIKKR

-139 IEKEQID
+139 IEKEQKN
-146 QVQDENKI
+146 QVQDGNKI
-154 IEQAPVENK
+154 IEPSPVENK
-163 VEEEQKLQNI
+163 VEEEQELQNI

-181 IVQKVEDKKEETTN
+181 IVQKVEEKKEETTN
-195 ADLKST
+195 ADLKSA
-201 EEIGNQEEKLNKD
+201 EEIDNQEEKLNKD

-267 TIPTIEN
+267 TIPTTEN
-274 SEKPEIVSNSIEE
+274 SEKPEIVSNSTEE
-287 TQPEIATEVAENE
+287 KQPEIAAEVAENE

-318 VPEIVSETTVNETNP
+318 VPE
-333 VPETVQE
+333 TVQE

-354 VEEKESPQL
+354 VEEQESPQL

-371 KESTKQNEE
+371 KESTTQNEE
-380 IQPVEQAQQGE
+380 IQPVEQAQPVE

-423 FTKTDE
+423 FTKTNKKGKE
-429 EKAKSVLVTSGK
+429 SLLVTS
-441 SSKESK
+441 K
-447 QYEKLSESL
+447 QYKNLLGSL
-456 QTQKTLVM
+456 LTQEALYTS
-464 TNINKD
+464 IFNKD
-470 KPIKN
+470 NPIKN

-517 NSQNDQP
+517 NPQNDQP

-529 YTNSEVNTIQP
+529 YTNNEVNTIQP

-549 SSVSKQF
+549 SSVSNQF
-556 TLAA
+556 TLVA

>member
-42 KALAEIDKIID
+42 KALAEIDKIIN

-139 IEKEQID
+139 IEKEQIE

-154 IEQAPVENK
+154 IEQVPVENK
-163 VEEEQKLQNI
+163 AEEDKELQNI

-181 IVQKVEDKKEETTN
+181 TVQKVEEKKEEATN

-201 EEIGNQEEKLNKD
+201 EEIDNQEEKLNKD

-244 EEEKEEPAL
+244 EEVKEEPAL

-262 QEAIV
+262 QEEAIV
-267 TIPTIEN
+267 TIPTTEN
-274 SEKPEIVSNSIEE
+274 FEQPEIVSNSTEE
-287 TQPEIATEVAENE
+287 TQPAIAAKAAENE

-306 IVIETPENETNT
+306 MVIETPENETNT
-318 VPEIVSETTVNETNP
+318 VPEIVSETTVNETNS

-354 VEEKESPQL
+354 VEEKESPQP
-363 SQTDQQDL
+363 SQTDQQGL
-371 KESTKQNEE
+371 KGSTTQNEE
-380 IQPVEQAQQGE
+380 IQPVEQAQPVE
-391 AELPKEEPLANIPD
+391 TELPKEEPLANISD

-423 FTKTDE
+423 FIKTNKKGKE
-429 EKAKSVLVTSGK
+429 SLLVTS
-441 SSKESK
+441 K
-447 QYEKLSESL
+447 QYKKLLKSL
-456 QTQKTLVM
+456 LTQEALYTS
-464 TNINKD
+464 IFNKD

-475 PILNP
+475 PILNS
-480 ILQETVLTPEEMLV
+480 ILQETELTPEEMLV
-494 KADQLYHEGK
+494 KANQLYHEGK

-517 NSQNDQP
+517 NPQNDQP

-529 YTNSEVNTIQP
+529 YANNEVNTIQP

-549 SSVSKQF
+549 SSVSNQF
-556 TLAA
+556 TLVA

>member
-1 MANFNFVQEDYID
+1 MANFVQEDYID

-29 MKAILWGLIRNEQ
+29 IKAILWGLIRNEQ
-42 KALAEIDKIID
+42 KVLAEIDKIIN

-80 LGDELSN
+80 LGDDLSN

-114 NYEPQTRNVIKKH
+114 NYEPQTTNVIKKH
-127 PQAPKENNTNQV
+127 PQAPKENDTNQV

-154 IEQAPVENK
+154 IEPSPVENK

-181 IVQKVEDKKEETTN
+181 IVQKVEEKKEEATN
-195 ADLKST
+195 VDLKST
-201 EEIGNQEEKLNKD
+201 EEIDNQEEKLNKD

-244 EEEKEEPAL
+244 EEVKEEPAL

-262 QEAIV
+262 QEEAII
-267 TIPTIEN
+267 TIPTTEN
-274 SEKPEIVSNSIEE
+274 FEQPEIVSNSTEE
-287 TQPEIATEVAENE
+287 KQPEITTETAENE

-306 IVIETPENETNT
+306 MVIETPENETNT

-363 SQTDQQDL
+363 SQTVQQDL
-371 KESTKQNEE
+371 KGSTTQNEE
-380 IQPVEQAQQGE
+380 IQPVKQAQPVE

-423 FTKTDE
+423 FIKTNKKGKE
-429 EKAKSVLVTSGK
+429 SLLVTS
-441 SSKESK
+441 K
-447 QYEKLSESL
+447 QYKKLLKSL
-456 QTQKTLVM
+456 LTQEALYTS
-464 TNINKD
+464 IFNKD

-475 PILNP
+475 PILNS
-480 ILQETVLTPEEMLV
+480 ILQETELTPEEMLV
-494 KADQLYHEGK
+494 KANQLYHEGK

-517 NSQNDQP
+517 NPQNDQP

-529 YTNSEVNTIQP
+529 YANNEVNTIQP

-549 SSVSKQF
+549 SSVSNQF
-556 TLAA
+556 TLVA

>member
-42 KALAEIDKIID
+42 KALAEIDKIINI
-53 TIKDETLK
+53 IKDETLK

-139 IEKEQID
+139 IEKEQIE

-154 IEQAPVENK
+154 IEQVPVENK
-163 VEEEQKLQNI
+163 AEEDKELQNI

-181 IVQKVEDKKEETTN
+181 TVQKVEEKKEEATN

-201 EEIGNQEEKLNKD
+201 EEIDNQEEKLNKD

-244 EEEKEEPAL
+244 EEVKEEPAL

-262 QEAIV
+262 QEEAIV
-267 TIPTIEN
+267 TIPTTEN
-274 SEKPEIVSNSIEE
+274 FEQPEIVSNSTEE
-287 TQPEIATEVAENE
+287 TQPEIAAEAAENE

-306 IVIETPENETNT
+306 MVIETPENETNT
-318 VPEIVSETTVNETNP
+318 VPEIVSETTVNETNS

-354 VEEKESPQL
+354 VEEKESPQP
-363 SQTDQQDL
+363 SQTDQQGL
-371 KESTKQNEE
+371 KGSTTQNEE
-380 IQPVEQAQQGE
+380 IQPVEQAQPVE
-391 AELPKEEPLANIPD
+391 TELPKEEPLANIPD

-423 FTKTDE
+423 FIKTNKKGKE
-429 EKAKSVLVTSGK
+429 SLLVTS
-441 SSKESK
+441 K
-447 QYEKLSESL
+447 QYKKLLKSL
-456 QTQKTLVM
+456 LTQEALYTS
-464 TNINKD
+464 IFNKD

-475 PILNP
+475 PILNS
-480 ILQETVLTPEEMLV
+480 ILQETELTPEEMLV
-494 KADQLYHEGK
+494 KANQLYHEGK

-517 NSQNDQP
+517 NPQNDQP

-529 YTNSEVNTIQP
+529 YANNEVNTIQP

-549 SSVSKQF
+549 SSVSNQF
-556 TLAA
+556 TLVA

>member
-1 MANFNFVQEDYID
+1 MANFVQEDYID

-29 MKAILWGLIRNEQ
+29 IKAILWGLIRNEQ
-42 KALAEIDKIID
+42 KVLAEIDKIIN

-80 LGDELSN
+80 LGDDLSN

-114 NYEPQTRNVIKKH
+114 NYEPQTRNMIKKH
-127 PQAPKENNTNQV
+127 PQTPKENDTNQV

-154 IEQAPVENK
+154 IEPSPVENK

-181 IVQKVEDKKEETTN
+181 IVQKVEEKKEEATN

-201 EEIGNQEEKLNKD
+201 EEIDNQEEKLNKD

-228 KEVEDTTPKE
+228 KEVEDTTSKE

-244 EEEKEEPAL
+244 EEVKEEPAL

-262 QEAIV
+262 QEEAIV
-267 TIPTIEN
+267 TIPTTEN
-274 SEKPEIVSNSIEE
+274 FEQPEIVSNSTEE
-287 TQPEIATEVAENE
+287 TQPEIATETAENE

-306 IVIETPENETNT
+306 IVSETPENETNT

-354 VEEKESPQL
+354 VEEKESPQP
-363 SQTDQQDL
+363 SQTDKQDL
-371 KESTKQNEE
+371 KVSTTQNEE
-380 IQPVEQAQQGE
+380 IQPVEQAQPVE

-423 FTKTDE
+423 FIKTNKKGKE
-429 EKAKSVLVTSGK
+429 SLLVTS
-441 SSKESK
+441 K
-447 QYEKLSESL
+447 QYKKLLKSL
-456 QTQKTLVM
+456 LTQEALYTS
-464 TNINKD
+464 IFNKD

-475 PILNP
+475 PILNS
-480 ILQETVLTPEEMLV
+480 ILQETELTPEEMLV
-494 KADQLYHEGK
+494 KANQLYHEGK

-517 NSQNDQP
+517 NPQNDQP

-529 YTNSEVNTIQP
+529 YANNEVNTIQP

-549 SSVSKQF
+549 SSVSNQF
-556 TLAA
+556 TLVA